1 MNNLLKKYISKKP
14 IYIASCVFL
23 TVAGGVFT
31 SCTEGFEEANRPGK
45 YASAEELARD
55 NYTIGSFLIQMQN
68 AVFPEQENDF
78 QMDEDLIGNYLGRYM
93 TYAKDGWSSSNFAT
107 MNAPANW
114 VRYPFKSITPKFV
127 SAFNEVV
134 RLSNHKKD
142 VNYAWALILRAQGY
156 LRMTDKYGPFPIG
169 AEKDKNAYSSQKDIY
184 LHLIND
190 LDDAVKVLGA
200 IANGNEAYVANQNF
214 DKVYHGK
221 VNNWIKF
228 ANSLKLRMAIR
239 MRFANPT
246 LAKKYAEE
254 AVMAGVITKNEDNCA
269 ITFTPH
275 GLYKTSVEWGDS
287 RACADIESYMT
298 GYNDPRLTKYFKPT
312 AEQVAGQRAI
322 IGCRAGAKIGN
333 KTIADAKYSAAN
345 VQNNTKGVWLTA
357 AEMAFCRAEGA
368 LAGWQHMGGT
378 AEQLYKEGIKLSF
391 QQWEAGDATQYIN
404 NHYNQPAYYT
414 DAADGFGQAIASVS
428 NITVAWDENAT
439 EEQKLERIIVQ
450 KWIALF
456 PNGQEGWNEI
466 RRTGYPKVFKLMQA
480 GAAGAL
486 NVANRIPFADTEI
499 TENAANLEK
508 AKTLLGGPDDY
519 TTMMWWQRARYK

>member
-1 MNNLLKKYISKKP
+1 MKKYSSTTTMAALTALLSLGTL
-14 IYIASCVFL
+14 ASC
-23 TVAGGVFT
+23 TA
-31 SCTEGFEEANRPGK
+31 GFEDANRPGK

-78 QMDEDLIGNYLGRYM
+78 QMDQDLIGNYLGRYM

-107 MNAPANW
+107 MNAPAGW

-127 SAFNEVV
+127 SAFNEII
-134 RLSNHKKD
+134 RLSNGKKD
-142 VNYAWALILRAQGY
+142 LNYAWALILRAHGY

-169 AEKDKNAYSSQKDIY
+169 AEEDANAYSSQEVIYNKLIADLTEASDI
-184 LHLIND
+184 LSTNM
-190 LDDAVKVLGA
+190 A
-200 IANGNEAYVANQNF
+200 GNTSYVANKMY
-214 DKVYHGK
+214 DKVYGGK
-221 VNNWIKF
+221 VNNWMKF

-239 MRFANPT
+239 MRFADPDK
-246 LAKKYAEE
+246 AKQYGEE
-254 AVMAGVITKNEDNCA
+254 AVKAGVITSNDENCA
-269 ITFTPH
+269 ITFIPH

-298 GYNDPRLTKYFKPT
+298 GYHDPRLNKYFK
-312 AEQVAGQRAI
+312 EVEEKNAGVRAI

-345 VQNNTKGVWLTA
+345 VSNNTKGVWLTA

-368 LAGWQHMGGT
+368 MAGWQGMDGT
-378 AEQLYKEGIKLSF
+378 PGELYQEGIRLSF
-391 QQWEAGDATQYIN
+391 QQWEAGDASDYLRN
-404 NHYNQPAYYT
+404 GRYMPANYE
-414 DAADGFGQAIASVS
+414 DAPGGFGQSAARPS
-428 NITVAWDENAT
+428 NITIQWDDNAS
-439 EEQKLERIIVQ
+439 EEQKLERLMVQ

-466 RRTGYPKVFKLMQA
+466 RRTGYPKVFKLMQTTS
-480 GAAGAL
+480 GGSL

-499 TENAANLEK
+499 TENPTNLEK
-508 AKTLLGGPDDY
+508 AKALLNGPDDY
-519 TTMMWWQRARYK
+519 TTKMWWQRVR